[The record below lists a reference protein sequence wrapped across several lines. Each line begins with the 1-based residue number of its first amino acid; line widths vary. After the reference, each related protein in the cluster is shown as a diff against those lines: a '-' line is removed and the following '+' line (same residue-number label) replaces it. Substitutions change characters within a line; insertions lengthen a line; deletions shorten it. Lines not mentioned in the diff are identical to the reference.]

1 MPIIFFFTCSLPNAL
16 SDELSRQGHT
26 VHECLAIS
34 EVLALAQEHTEAQIV
49 IAADVVSEAAKVI
62 RQHYPTLCL
71 KPESR
76 ISDLIWELSH
86 TFFSCANKGAVEL
99 KK

>member
-1 MPIIFFFTCSLPNAL
+1 MTIIFFTRSLPNAV

-34 EVLALAQEHTEAQIV
+34 EVLALAEQIPEAQIV
-49 IAADVVSEAAKVI
+49 IAGDVESEAAKVI
-62 RQHYPTLCL
+62 KQHYPTLCL
-71 KPESR
+71 KPGSQ

-86 TFFSCANKGAVEL
+86 TFSVQLVIEQCFR
-99 KK
+99 